1 LYDPSTGQF
10 TLEIGPCNC
19 SGFNGAVLQTGKIL
33 VPGNPYPSTQTIN
46 SAELWDP
53 SIQAWTNTGN
63 LHDSRSGESI
73 TVLPNG
79 QALVA
84 GGGQHTTNQSG
95 FVILSSAEL
104 YTP

>member
-1 LYDPSTGQF
+1 VAGGVIT
-10 TLEIGPCNC
+10 
-19 SGFNGAVLQTGKIL
+19 
-33 VPGNPYPSTQTIN
+33 VPGNPYPSTEKIN
-46 SAELWDP
+46 SAELWDL
-53 SIQAWTNTGN
+53 STQAWTSTGN
-63 LHDSRSGESI
+63 LHDSRSGPSV

-84 GGGQHTTNQSG
+84 GGGQATKHSHG